1 MLFEMTKELTILR
14 WFFQIIV
21 LLCVLGKS
29 SSLMIILNYNSN
41 SRISANELILRTIKI
56 KSIKIQFNLNHMI
69 FLGEI
74 QNTFR
79 WKIIYT
85 KYRKK
90 ILKKHIPFTNLQKH
104 SSLPSKNKSKQK
116 NIKRQTAINNP
127 DSCQLIADIALTVRL
142 WCSVEHK

>member
-1 MLFEMTKELTILR
+1 MIILR

-85 KYRKK
+85 KCRKK
-90 ILKKHIPFTNLQKH
+90 FKKIHIPFTNLQKH

-116 NIKRQTAINNP
+116 NIKGQTAINNP

-142 WCSVEHK
+142 WYSVEHK